1 MSKLP
6 KISCFMHSGYRD
18 NREQIKKG
26 FRALGLVDMQSDPI
40 AGFVPLAIW

>member
-6 KISCFMHSGYRD
+6 KISCFMQDGCRD

-26 FRALGLVDMQSDPI
+26 SRALGLVDMQSDPM
-40 AGFVPLAIW
+40 AGCPFGIW